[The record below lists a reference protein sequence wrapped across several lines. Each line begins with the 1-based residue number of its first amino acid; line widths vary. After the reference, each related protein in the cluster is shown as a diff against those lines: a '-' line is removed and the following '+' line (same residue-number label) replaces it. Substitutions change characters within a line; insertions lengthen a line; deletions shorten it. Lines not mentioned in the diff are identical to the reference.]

1 MRKFKDLEFEDQL
14 RFYQRLFKTPVLAIL
29 VSLIT
34 YEANYA
40 LIDYLLLINIIAD
53 LIFFGI
59 LDDQKN
65 YRYYDLILDAGC
77 LFVATYLTTS
87 FAVPT
92 ILSLM
97 NRVGLLPAASFWMN
111 SVATM
116 ISVMVL
122 FLLWYITIHIQR
134 KMSPNVG
141 NWKWKRSGLF
151 SSTYGLKAR

>member
-14 RFYQRLFKTPVLAIL
+14 RFYERLFKTPVLIVL
-29 VSLIT
+29 ISLIT
-34 YEANYA
+34 YEANYV
-40 LIDYLLLINIIAD
+40 LIGYLLLINIIAD

-65 YRYYDLILDAGC
+65 YHYYNLILDAGC
-77 LFVATYLTTS
+77 LFIANYLTTS

-97 NRVGLLPAASFWMN
+97 SKVGLLPATSFWMN
-111 SVATM
+111 SVAAM
-116 ISVMVL
+116 ISILVL
-122 FLLWYITIHIQR
+122 FLLWYITICIQR

-151 SSTYGLKAR
+151 NSTKRLKTR

>member
-111 SVATM
+111 SVANM
-116 ISVMVL
+116 ISVLVL

-141 NWKWKRSGLF
+141 NWKWKRLGLF

>member
-116 ISVMVL
+116 ISVLVL

-134 KMSPNVG
+134 KMSPNVR